1 MVQEENLH
9 YDTLET
15 PIGTLVMVTS
25 DQGVRYVHF
34 HKDGEPIPSA
44 WELNSDALRTVS
56 SQLKEYFA
64 GKRNSFDLLLA
75 PKGTPFQTTV
85 WRALCTIPYGETRS
99 YKELAILV
107 GNDKA
112 CRAVG
117 GANGKNPISI
127 IQPCH
132 RVIAAD
138 GSLGGFSSGLAR
150 KEFLLNLEDNML

>member
-1 MVQEENLH
+1 MIQEENLH
-9 YDTLET
+9 YDTLDT
-15 PIGTLVMVTS
+15 PIGTLVMAMSTH
-25 DQGVRYVHF
+25 GLRHVHF
-34 HKDGEPIPSA
+34 QKDDESVPTA
-44 WELNSDALRTVS
+44 WEFNRNTLKTVS
-56 SQLKEYFA
+56 SQLIEYFA
-64 GKRNSFDLLLA
+64 GKRSSFDLPLA
-75 PKGTPFQTTV
+75 PLGTPFQTAV
-85 WRALCTIPYGETRS
+85 WHALCTIPYGETRS
-99 YKELAILV
+99 YKDVAILV

-150 KEFLLNLEDNML
+150 KRFLLNLEDTML